1 MPAKI
6 NFKKSMLAHCIHH
19 IFNTNDI
26 NRLLCTSVFLSVFA
40 SPIVYANENTATSPQ
55 QVTEPQQLPVDGTPE
70 AKEAD
75 TKALVQAAQ
84 QLGLPDNKIDQIPEK
99 VEALESETSL
109 DNEVDSLEMLRQ
121 QEQNVGIGNEFKPI
135 ELNGLSSDTES
146 TVDPDLAALIY
157 KEAEEARLEG
167 EAFRAGVGKQA
178 EPIVTDA
185 NLDEVTEISQ
195 APIDIDEV
203 LDKNKEVANIIAT
216 DNQNNTSDTQIDN
229 ENITPEAGVKPGFF
243 QRILNRINPNRE
255 KEIKIP
261 RISADVDGAP
271 TILANNIKAKL
282 STFTQEALYSAQVS
296 AGPNDPN
303 QGFSQV
309 IPQLRNLARQGAQA
323 VGYYD
328 AEFSFTKLSNARVRV
343 VVKPKEP
350 VKVREQNIDIQGA
363 GANLAQFRILKV
375 LPELDKG
382 DIFHHGKYELTKNK
396 INEAAANN
404 GFFDSYWLL
413 HDAMVLRPENKADIN
428 LRFETGKRYAIG
440 DVQFKMSDQ
449 SKKLPI
455 REEILRTLVPW
466 EPGADYTAWRVN
478 LLANNLTNSRY
489 FNYTLVDAVKPEP
502 ITHPLDLPP
511 DLQALKEEQNL
522 TDAQVN
528 PKAAAVKSVQEAAPE
543 AAKITTDEQQF
554 AGTQSTEMEA
564 REKAIKAEQDLKQT
578 QMDLLQIQARNDQTI
593 PVIVTLN
600 ADKLNS
606 LEAGIGYGTDTG
618 VRLRSQYRRAIVN
631 ELGHSFDANLE
642 LSKIRQSIDSRY
654 NIPYKHP
661 LNDYIGLVAGYE
673 REARDTLGNGLDL
686 VVESAVLGADRII
699 KGARKDWQHIIGL
712 RYRLDRVSVD
722 GNLDA
727 PIAIEDIPDAF
738 LAPNASTEQQSLL
751 FGYEATKTI
760 SDNRLNPTRGF
771 KQNYK
776 IELGSKSVMSDADMA
791 IANANFK
798 FLYSLGEKND
808 HQFVGGLNLGY
819 IATNEFEKVPYN
831 LRYFAGGDQ
840 SLRGFDYK
848 SLSPENSGFRV
859 GGQALAVGSLEY
871 NYQFKEGWRAAVFG
885 DYGNAYDKE
894 FSNPTEYSLGVG
906 IRWTSPIGPIRLD
919 VASGLSDPDRPIR
932 LHFYI
937 GPQL

>member
-6 NFKKSMLAHCIHH
+6 KFKQSMLAHCIHH

-26 NRLLCTSVFLSVFA
+26 NRLLYTSVFLSVFA
-40 SPIVYANENTATSPQ
+40 TPLVYANEKIDTQPQ
-55 QVTEPQQLPVDGTPE
+55 QVNDPQQLSLDNTPE

-75 TKALVQAAQ
+75 TQALVRAAQ
-84 QLGLPDNKIDQIPEK
+84 QLGLPDNKIDEISDK
-99 VEALESETSL
+99 VEEQAAELNV
-109 DNEVDSLEMLRQ
+109 DNEVDSLEMLRL
-121 QEQNVGIGNEFKPI
+121 QEQNIGIGNEFKPI
-135 ELNGLSSDTES
+135 ELDGLTNDTDS
-146 TVDPDLAALIY
+146 TVDPELAALIY
-157 KEAEEARLEG
+157 KEAEEAKAEG
-167 EAFRAGVGKQA
+167 EAFRAGVSKVP
-178 EPIVTDA
+178 EHVVTDVNMA
-185 NLDEVTEISQ
+185 EFTNISQ
-195 APIDIDEV
+195 APIDIETVQKNNREV
-203 LDKNKEVANIIAT
+203 ESLINVEGTSYNKGDQTLSSELPT
-216 DNQNNTSDTQIDN
+216 ESL
-229 ENITPEAGVKPGFF
+229 EKPNFF
-243 QRILNRINPNRE
+243 QRILNKINPERTRE
-255 KEIKIP
+255 VNIP
-261 RISADVDGAP
+261 RISADVEGAP

-282 STFTQEALYSAQVS
+282 STFTQEALFSAKRD
-296 AGPNDPN
+296 AGPNDPYE
-303 QGFSQV
+303 GFSQV
-309 IPQLRNLARQGAQA
+309 VPQLNNLARQAAQA

-328 AEFSFTKLSNARVRV
+328 AEFTFKKLSNSRVLV
-343 VVKPKEP
+343 VVQPNAP
-350 VKVREQNIDIQGA
+350 VIVRDQNIDFEGL
-363 GANLAQFRILKV
+363 GANLAQFRIIKV
-375 LPELDKG
+375 LPELEKG
-382 DIFHHGKYELTKNK
+382 DIFHHGKYEQTKNM

-404 GFFDSYWLL
+404 GFFDSYWVL

-428 LRFETGKRYAIG
+428 LRFETGSRYKIG

-466 EPGADYTAWRVN
+466 EAGADYTSWRVN

-502 ITHPLDLPP
+502 IVKPLDLAP
-511 DLQALKEEQNL
+511 DLKALKIEQNL
-522 TDAQVN
+522 TEEQVK
-528 PKAAAVKSVQEAAPE
+528 PKEKKVKPVHAATEESQKVV
-543 AAKITTDEQQF
+543 TDEQQF
-554 AGTQSTEMEA
+554 AG
-564 REKAIKAEQDLKQT
+564 IKAVELDKNEQAILEEQKLKQT
-578 QMDLLQIQARNDQTI
+578 QTDLLQDQARNEQMI
-593 PVIVTLN
+593 PVVVTLN

-606 LEAGIGYGTDTG
+606 VEAGIGYGTDTG
-618 VRLRSQYRRAIVN
+618 VRFRSQYRRAIVN
-631 ELGHSFDANLE
+631 DLGHSFDANLE
-642 LSKIRQSIDSRY
+642 LSQIRQSIDGRY

-661 LNDYIGLVAGYE
+661 LNDYIALVGGYE

-686 VVESAVLGADRII
+686 IVESAVLGADRII
-699 KGARKDWQHIIGL
+699 KGTRKDWQHIIGL

-727 PIAIEDIPDAF
+727 AIAIEDIPDAF

-760 SDNRLNPTRGF
+760 SDNRINPTRGF

-776 IELGSKSVMSDADMA
+776 IELGSENVLSDADMA

-819 IATNEFEKVPYN
+819 IATNDFEKVPYN

-919 VASGLSDPDRPIR
+919 VASGISDPDRPIR